1 MKVGIVGLPNAGKST
16 LFNALGHAGAEA
28 AEYPFTTVE
37 PNVAVVP
44 VPDARLERLGDL
56 LGIARR
62 VPEHLEVVDI
72 AGLVRGAHKGEG
84 LGNRFLGHIRDVD
97 AIVHVVRAFEH
108 PQVAHPH
115 GAVDPL
121 DDLATVE
128 AELMLADLESAERRL
143 ESATKAARSGDKEA
157 IAERELW
164 ERAIAELSA
173 GRPAPPEAGL
183 LTLEARAGRRERR
196 RGRGASRRR
205 WRRAGALAVCARDEA
220 ELAELD
226 PEEAGVMRAELGIA
240 EGALEQ
246 IVREAYRLLGLITF
260 FTAVGGNEIRARS
273 LPAGQHGA
281 RGRGTGPHG
290 HAARLRARRGDPVA
304 GADRGRLLRGRPRRG
319 TPAHRGPRLRR
330 RGRRRGDDQVHA
342 RDGGGSQPIE
352 RRRDAQ
358 LGPGAQPAFTR

>member
-16 LFNALGHAGAEA
+16 LFNALGRAGAEA

-44 VPDARLERLGDL
+44 VPDARLDQVGDL
-56 LGIARR
+56 LGLERR
-62 VPEHLEVVDI
+62 IPEHLEVVDI

-97 AIVHVVRAFEH
+97 ALVHVVRTFEH

-157 IAERELW
+157 LAERDLW
-164 ERAIAELSA
+164 EHAVAELSA
-173 GRPAPPEAGL
+173 GRPAPREAGL
-183 LTLEARAGRRERR
+183 LTSKPALIVANVGEGEQLPDALAAR
-196 RGRGASRRR
+196 
-205 WRRAGALAVCARDEA
+205 GALAVCARDEA
-220 ELAELD
+220 ELGELD
-226 PEEAGVMRAELGIA
+226 PHDAALMRAELGIA

-246 IVREAYRLLGLITF
+246 VVRESYRLLGLITF

-273 LPAGQHGA
+273 LPAGSTA
-281 RGRGTGPHG
+281 
-290 HAARLRARRGDPVA
+290 HAAAGRVHTDMQRGFVRAEVIPWRELIEAGSFAAARDAGRLRVEGRDYVVGDGDVVTIKF
-304 GADRGRLLRGRPRRG
+304 
-319 TPAHRGPRLRR
+319 TP
-330 RGRRRGDDQVHA
+330 
-342 RDGGGSQPIE
+342 
-352 RRRDAQ
+352 
-358 LGPGAQPAFTR
+358 